1 MASSTWRN
9 EYMQALKER
18 DTKEKGGYERI
29 DDDLIEA
36 FTQLLAHTAAL
47 QAQVDSVHSS
57 TPESKPRDPAINT
70 QSTTLSS
77 PESDF
82 QTKKDLAEALRSNT
96 KLQTRLQAAEAE
108 LASLKMKTTGDAR
121 SIRDITRE
129 RDAVSRRLKDKED
142 ELRQKTKMFNDA
154 QDEMISLN
162 LQLNMSEQNAKRVK
176 AENKELIERWLIHKG
191 QEAEAMNHSLERQS
205 PGR

>member
-9 EYMQALKER
+9 EYMQALNERDVKER
-18 DTKEKGGYERI
+18 DSYERI

-36 FTQLLAHTAAL
+36 FTQLLARTAAL
-47 QAQVDSVHSS
+47 QAQVDSVQSS
-57 TPESKPRDPAINT
+57 TPEAKPRDPAITTSNT
-70 QSTTLSS
+70 ALSS
-77 PESDF
+77 LEGDS

-108 LASLKMKTTGDAR
+108 LATLKTKTNGDAR
-121 SIRDITRE
+121 SIRDVTRE

-142 ELRQKTKMFNDA
+142 ELRQKTKMFNDV

-162 LQLNMSEQNAKRVK
+162 LQLNMSEQNAKKVK